1 MGKVTSE
8 VPTFREI
15 YETLERSVQ
24 DAGKWWP
31 AETKFEILVGAV
43 LTQNTTWTS
52 VEKSLENLRVHD
64 LLDPGNLLK
73 SPQETL
79 ESLIKPSG
87 FMRAKA
93 GYLKNLTE
101 WYKEN
106 DATADAIDT
115 QTLRASLLN
124 VKGIGQE
131 TADDILLYAY
141 LRPVFIYD
149 TYGRRLLEAAGLGS
163 FKTYDAARNALD
175 ERVYEQ
181 GFTTEEL
188 ARFHGLIVQAG
199 KDARRAGGWEGIL
212 KA

>member
-1 MGKVTSE
+1 MDKVASQ
-8 VPTFREI
+8 VASFRELYTI
-15 YETLERSVQ
+15 LERSVQ

-31 AETKFEILVGAV
+31 AETKFEILVGAI

-52 VEKSLENLRVHD
+52 VERSLENLRRRD
-64 LLDPGNLLK
+64 LLDPGNLLNFDTG
-73 SPQETL
+73 EL
-79 ESLIKPSG
+79 EELIKPSG

-101 WYKEN
+101 WYKTN
-106 DATADAIDT
+106 DASAEATDT
-115 QTLRASLLN
+115 QTLRGGLLN
-124 VKGIGQE
+124 VKGVGQE

-141 LRPVFIYD
+141 HRPVFIYD
-149 TYGRRLLEAAGLGS
+149 TYGRRMLEAAGLGT
-163 FKTYDAARNALD
+163 FKTYAAARAALD
-175 ERVYEQ
+175 ERIHAER
-181 GFTTEEL
+181 FTTEEL